1 MKNIPSAVG
10 SALQNKDEEL
20 HFLFYSLLNQNDPQE
35 MVVVQAL
42 LNPGNCP
49 MIVFK
54 DKYPNQF
61 LIPPQLLG
69 MTLYHLRITA
79 DLFAGHSRVQVAND
93 SRMTRE

>member
-54 DKYPNQF
+54 DKYPTHIS
-61 LIPPQLLG
+61 IPPQLLG
-69 MTLYHLRITA
+69 MIPKILDNLNRKNSIFLTPL
-79 DLFAGHSRVQVAND
+79 N
-93 SRMTRE
+93 

>member
-54 DKYPNQF
+54 DKYPTHIS
-61 LIPPQLLG
+61 IPPQLLG
-69 MTLYHLRITA
+69 MTPNTFQTYQKDFTGTKA
-79 DLFAGHSRVQVAND
+79 KQQVN
-93 SRMTRE
+93 ELI

>member
-54 DKYPNQF
+54 DKYPTHIS
-61 LIPPQLLG
+61 IPPQLLG
-69 MTLYHLRITA
+69 MTHNPEYVTHLSLISTA
-79 DLFAGHSRVQVAND
+79 LD
-93 SRMTRE
+93 EI

>member
-54 DKYPNQF
+54 DKYPTHIS
-61 LIPPQLLG
+61 IPPQLLG
-69 MTLYHLRITA
+69 MTRFL
-79 DLFAGHSRVQVAND
+79 GS
-93 SRMTRE
+93 

>member
-69 MTLYHLRITA
+69 MTQKLWVRQKYWIT
-79 DLFAGHSRVQVAND
+79 
-93 SRMTRE
+93 